1 MKHLNLTIGLI
12 AINQLQ
18 LNHVISSSKLLLLH
32 RSSGQEEGGSQGGC
46 SSGGM
51 KDFNLAI

>member
-18 LNHVISSSKLLLLH
+18 LNHVISSSKLVLLYS
-32 RSSGQEEGGSQGGC
+32 RCKSRTKRC
-46 SSGGM
+46 
-51 KDFNLAI
+51 